1 MVSDHPDERQDDSP
15 PDEPRDLNGEA
26 FEPFITGH
34 ELVLVDVWA
43 EWCGPCNEM
52 EPAIEELA
60 AEMDDLAVGK
70 VDHEDHPDLLDD
82 YRSLLG
88 SVVQSLPALFIFSD
102 GECVERMTGGQSKA
116 SLESA
121 LEPYR

>member
-1 MVSDHPDERQDDSP
+1 MVSDPPGESQDNSP
-15 PDEPRDLNGEA
+15 PEEPRDLDAET

-43 EWCGPCNEM
+43 EWCGPCKEM

-70 VDHEDHPDLLDD
+70 VDHETHPDLLDD

-88 SVVQSLPALFIFSD
+88 SVVQSLPAIFIFSA
-102 GECVERMTGGQSKA
+102 GECVERMTGRQSKA